1 MGFINVETPD
11 GFVDFEIAGDE
22 PTKEELLAIQ
32 TTVLQSATP
41 SDFPDLS
48 ERIIRAAPKEEIEQE
63 AVEVPVP
70 TNEGEVQDHGFQFFY
85 GRADRDDER
94 ALRLEQTF
102 GPGTYEQVGHDDF
115 FLLLDKISPELK
127 NQYNLPQEGTIRVNE
142 KGFSVYDLSRL
153 GGQEAGPLG
162 LALGAGL
169 MFSGVGIGP
178 GMLLMAA
185 AGAGGRGI
193 DELIEKKYEGLQLQS
208 DKEVYGD
215 MAITGVLYGLGEGIT
230 RGIWGLGRRLIKG
243 PGPRPDAA
251 RIEELMARG
260 MGRKGAELMAREE
273 AKTQLR
279 RSVKGGARPTI
290 SEVSGKAITGRLQAI
305 YEGIFPNRKAAEL
318 NRKYVDQLLKDY
330 YGGAI
335 SQAEA
340 KSGLQRQAEIIS
352 REINNRMKNADADEA
367 LRLADQHLK
376 KVIDNEFDIL
386 LKMYKPGSL
395 DVQFEQGINQA
406 ARMFEQDSAHYYSKV
421 DDAFKAL
428 ILPGSVAPTVVRRWS
443 YQGREIKQGVP
454 WKDATGKVHK
464 ADWVDTLNSAAK
476 AELGII
482 PGQII
487 KRPGGVNV
495 GTFNAAPMKNVIR
508 NMESDKAQSA
518 ALGDTFRSGLLQ
530 YIRGKDS
537 FTLNELTS
545 LRAALRTKSK
555 DPTLMPGITDKHF
568 GDLIDSI
575 NNTIT
580 NRLEGLAYLRTPQG
594 TAMAGMNPAG
604 PVWDPALAAQFD
616 DAIRIWQKANKVHAS
631 GIKRFKD
638 GAAEALDKNIK
649 ERLFVGGKPVLETLI
664 EPGNPAKLNYY
675 LKLITPTGRSM
686 EGLTAAKAPVFR
698 EAAALVDAGQ
708 VRAANKLLESA
719 QISDEL
725 LPRLP
730 AFIEDLAPDKFGKM
744 DPYRKQ
750 VQGEFIRMM
759 GKYANMA
766 EARAKPIDVRNAFRD
781 SLAREWLE
789 QNSLASS
796 RFGAFDP
803 GKFAQSFDELGEG
816 LQTSLFGKQNADA
829 MRSLFKD
836 YHMVGFGKTEFANA
850 TAQILRGDAAAIRQ
864 RAATAVGERP
874 IADEIA
880 NLQGILKESIRQSD
894 DKLFQAVRTGRL
906 QNADDLVESV
916 IANPNHYDRLVNEF
930 GIPKLEAAGGFK
942 DAVMARIVSTSFP
955 EGITPDAIASGSW
968 GNAMRRTIQNL
979 NGKTDSHGTG
989 SLSKILG
996 QDTVDSLIQFS
1007 KLGER
1012 ISDSSLRSKT
1022 GLAPAAFAA
1031 GAGFRL
1037 VTEPLHFMGEALAIF
1052 TMGRV
1057 LRQKWLLNSL
1067 LKPRYQAGVMGLK
1080 GGRRLYQQGLRAG
1093 ADVDQA
1099 SPLMMEIRERVA
1111 QEARLM
1117 TLSQLQ
1123 PSADTRETIS
1133 EEIIQPG
1140 MEFLKETSEE
1150 IGPAVQGLPAQVRS
1164 GLGIPPAQAAPP
1176 QALAQ
1181 VAQAQAQET
1190 PEQRAIRVLAAR
1202 EEAKLTGDP
1211 MIT

>member
-22 PTKEELLAIQ
+22 PTKEELLAVQ
-32 TTVLQSATP
+32 KTVLQSATP
-41 SDFPDLS
+41 NDFPDLS
-48 ERIIRAAPKEEIEQE
+48 ERIIRSAPKEEIEQE

-85 GRADRDDER
+85 GRADRDEER

-142 KGFSVYDLSRL
+142 KGFSVYDLSRF
-153 GGQEAGPLG
+153 GGGEAGPLG

-215 MAITGVLYGLGEGIT
+215 MAITGVLYGLGEGIG

-243 PGPRPDAA
+243 PGPRPDVA
-251 RIEELMARG
+251 RIEELVKRG
-260 MGRKGAELMAREE
+260 MGRSGAELMAREE

-279 RSVKGGARPTI
+279 RAVKEGARPTI

-318 NRKYVDQLLKDY
+318 NRKHIEQLLKDY
-330 YGGAI
+330 YGGSI

-352 REINNRMKNADADEA
+352 REVNNRMKNADADEA
-367 LRLADQHLK
+367 LRLADLHLK

-421 DDAFKAL
+421 ADAFEAL
-428 ILPGSVAPTVVRRWS
+428 ILPGSVSNKVV
-443 YQGREIKQGVP
+443 
-454 WKDATGKVHK
+454 KDA
-464 ADWVDTLNSAAK
+464 S
-476 AELGII
+476 
-482 PGQII
+482 GQII
-487 KRPGGVNV
+487 KQPGGVTV
-495 GTFNAAPMKNVIR
+495 GTFNAEPLKNVLR
-508 NMESDKAQSA
+508 NMESDEAQMQV
-518 ALGDTFRSGLLQ
+518 LGETFRKGLFE
-530 YIRGKDS
+530 YIRGKKS
-537 FTLNELTS
+537 FTLSELTS
-545 LRAALRTKSK
+545 LRSALRMQSK
-555 DPTLMPGITDKHF
+555 DPTLMPGITDAHF
-568 GDLIDSI
+568 GDLIKAI
-575 NNTIT
+575 NKTIDD
-580 NRLEGLAYLRTPQG
+580 RLEGLAYLRSPQG
-594 TAMAGMNPAG
+594 KAMAGMNPAG
-604 PVWDPALAAQFD
+604 PGWNPVLAAQFD
-616 DAIRIWQKANKVHAS
+616 KAIRIWQKANKVHAS

-649 ERLFVGGKPVLETLI
+649 EGFFVGGKPVLETLI

-675 LKLITPTGRSM
+675 LKLVTPTGRSM

-698 EAAALVDAGQ
+698 EAAALVNAGDI
-708 VRAANKLLESA
+708 RAANKLLEGA
-719 QISDEL
+719 QISDKL

-730 AFIEDLAPDKFGKM
+730 AFIEDLAPDKLGNM

-759 GKYANMA
+759 GTYANMA

-789 QNSLASS
+789 QNSRAST

-816 LQTSLFGKQNADA
+816 LQASLFGKQNADA

-836 YHMVGFGKTEFANA
+836 YHMVGLGKTEFANA
-850 TAQILRGDAAAIRQ
+850 TAQLLRGDAAAIRQ

-916 IANPNHYDRLVNEF
+916 IANPNHYDRLVTEF
-930 GIPKLEAAGGFK
+930 GIPELEVAGGFK
-942 DAVMARIVSTSFP
+942 DAVMARIVAASFP
-955 EGITPDAIASGSW
+955 EGITPDAVASGSW
-968 GNAMRRTIQNL
+968 GNAMRRTIQDL

-996 QDTVDSLIQFS
+996 QDTVDNLVQFS

-1037 VTEPLHFMGEALAIF
+1037 VTAPISFMGEALAIF

-1057 LRQKWLLNSL
+1057 MRQKWFLNSL

-1093 ADVDQA
+1093 ADVDRV

-1117 TLSQLQ
+1117 TLSQLK

-1140 MEFLKETSEE
+1140 MEFLKETSKE

-1164 GLGIPPAQAAPP
+1164 GLGIPT
-1176 QALAQ
+1176 
-1181 VAQAQAQET
+1181 AQAQET
-1190 PEQRAIRVLAAR
+1190 SQQQSNLSASELYRNR
-1202 EEAKLTGDP
+1202 ELAKLAGVP
-1211 MIT
+1211 PVA

>member
-1 MGFINVETPD
+1 MAQIRLPSGDIIDFGEASEEQINDTLSQMKQGRPALFKEREEKEVTDQPD
-11 GFVDFEIAGDE
+11 LGTASL
-22 PTKEELLAIQ
+22 EEL
-32 TTVLQSATP
+32 
-41 SDFPDLS
+41 
-48 ERIIRAAPKEEIEQE
+48 RAYVGKGREEE

-85 GRADRDDER
+85 GRADRDEER

-142 KGFSVYDLSRL
+142 KGFSVYDLSRF
-153 GGQEAGPLG
+153 GGGEAGPLG

-215 MAITGVLYGLGEGIT
+215 MAITGVLYGLGEGLG

-251 RIEELMARG
+251 RIEELVGRG

-279 RSVKGGARPTI
+279 RAVKEGARPTI

-318 NRKYVDQLLKDY
+318 NRKHVEQLLKDY
-330 YGGAI
+330 YGGSI

-340 KSGLQRQAEIIS
+340 KSGLQRQAEAIS

-367 LRLADQHLK
+367 LRLADLHLK

-421 DDAFKAL
+421 NDAFEAL
-428 ILPGSVAPTVVRRWS
+428 ILPGSVSNKVV
-443 YQGREIKQGVP
+443 
-454 WKDATGKVHK
+454 KDA
-464 ADWVDTLNSAAK
+464 S
-476 AELGII
+476 
-482 PGQII
+482 GQII
-487 KRPGGVNV
+487 KQPGGVTV
-495 GTFNAAPMKNVIR
+495 GTFNAEPLKTVLR
-508 NMESDKAQSA
+508 NMESDEAQSA
-518 ALGDTFRSGLLQ
+518 VMGDTFRTGLLQ

-537 FTLNELTS
+537 FTLNELIS

-555 DPTLMPGITDKHF
+555 DPTLMPGITDAHF
-568 GDLIDSI
+568 ESLRQSI
-575 NNTIT
+575 NTTIT
-580 NRLEGLAYLRTPQG
+580 NRLEGLAYLRSPQG
-594 TAMAGMNPAG
+594 KAMAGMNPAG
-604 PVWDPALAAQFD
+604 PGWNPVLAAQFD
-616 DAIRIWQKANKVHAS
+616 KAIRIWQKANKVHAS
-631 GIKRFKD
+631 GINRFKSE
-638 GAAEALDKNIK
+638 AAELLDKNIK
-649 ERLFVGGKPVLETLI
+649 EGFFVGGKPVLETLI
-664 EPGNPAKLNYY
+664 DPGNPAKLNHY
-675 LKLITPTGRSM
+675 LKLVTPTGRSM

-698 EAAALVDAGQ
+698 EAAALVNAGDI
-708 VRAANKLLESA
+708 RAANKLLEGA
-719 QISDEL
+719 QISDKL

-730 AFIEDLAPDKFGKM
+730 AFIEDLAPD

-759 GKYANMA
+759 GKFANMA

-789 QNSLASS
+789 QNSRASS

-816 LQTSLFGKQNADA
+816 LQASLFGKQNADA

-836 YHMVGFGKTEFANA
+836 YHMVGLGKTEFANA
-850 TAQILRGDAAAIRQ
+850 TAQLLRGDAAAIRQ

-916 IANPNHYDRLVNEF
+916 IANPNHYDRLVTEF
-930 GIPKLEAAGGFK
+930 GIPELEVAGGFK
-942 DAVMARIVSTSFP
+942 DAVMARIVAASFP
-955 EGITPDAIASGSW
+955 EGITPDAVASGSW
-968 GNAMRRTIQNL
+968 GNAMRRTIQDL

-996 QDTVDSLIQFS
+996 QDTVDNLVQFS

-1031 GAGFRL
+1031 GAGFRFF
-1037 VTEPLHFMGEALAIF
+1037 TEPIRLLEEALAIF

-1057 LRQKWLLNSL
+1057 LRQKWFLNSL

-1093 ADVDQA
+1093 ADVDRV

-1117 TLSQLQ
+1117 TLSQLK

-1140 MEFLKETSEE
+1140 MEFLKETSKE

-1164 GLGIPPAQAAPP
+1164 GLGIPTAQAAPP

-1181 VAQAQAQET
+1181 VAQAQAQAQET
-1190 PEQRAIRVLAAR
+1190 PQQQSNLSASELYRNL
-1202 EEAKLTGDP
+1202 ELAKLAGVP
-1211 MIT
+1211 PVA

>member
-1 MGFINVETPD
+1 MAQIRLPSGNIIDFGEASEEQINDTLSQMKEGRPD
-11 GFVDFEIAGDE
+11 LFEEREVTDQPDLGREVTDQPDLGTASL
-22 PTKEELLAIQ
+22 EEL
-32 TTVLQSATP
+32 
-41 SDFPDLS
+41 
-48 ERIIRAAPKEEIEQE
+48 RAYVGKGRGEE
-63 AVEVPVP
+63 AVEVPTP
-70 TNEGEVQDHGFQFFY
+70 TNKGEVQDHGFQFFY
-85 GRADRDDER
+85 GRAEKDDER

-102 GPGTYEQVGHDDF
+102 GPGTFKQVGYDDF

-127 NQYNLPQEGTIRVNE
+127 NQYNLPKEGTIRVNE
-142 KGFSVYDLSRL
+142 KGFSVFDLSRF
-153 GGQEAGPLG
+153 GGEELAPLTF
-162 LALGAGL
+162 ALGAGL
-169 MFSGVGIGP
+169 MFSGVGLFP
-178 GMLLMAA
+178 GMVLMAA
-185 AGAGGRGI
+185 AGAAGKGV
-193 DELIEKKYEGLQLQS
+193 DELVIEKLEGLQLQS
-208 DKEVYGD
+208 DKEIYGD
-215 MAITGVLYGLGEGIT
+215 MAITGILYGLGEGIG
-230 RGIWGLGRRLIKG
+230 RGIWALGRRLLKG

-251 RIEELMARG
+251 KIEELVARG
-260 MGRKGAELMAREE
+260 MSRKAAEIMARED

-279 RSVKGGARPTI
+279 RAVKEGARPTI

-318 NRKYVDQLLKDY
+318 NRKHVEHLLKDY
-330 YGGAI
+330 YGGTI
-335 SQAEA
+335 TEAEA
-340 KSGLQRQAEIIS
+340 KAGLQRQAEAIS
-352 REINNRMKNADADEA
+352 REINNRMKNANADEA
-367 LRLADQHLK
+367 IRLADLHLK

-421 DDAFKAL
+421 NDAFEAL
-428 ILPGSVAPTVVRRWS
+428 IIPGSVGSKVVR
-443 YQGREIKQGVP
+443 
-454 WKDATGKVHK
+454 DA
-464 ADWVDTLNSAAK
+464 S
-476 AELGII
+476 
-482 PGQII
+482 GQVIR
-487 KRPGGVNV
+487 KPGGVSV
-495 GTFNAAPMKNVIR
+495 GTFNAEPLKSVLR
-508 NMESDKAQSA
+508 NMESDEAQMQV
-518 ALGDTFRSGLLQ
+518 LGETFRKGLFQ

-537 FTLNELTS
+537 FTLSELTS
-545 LRAALRTKSK
+545 LRSALRMQSK
-555 DPTLMPGITDKHF
+555 DPTLMPGITDAHF
-568 GDLIDSI
+568 GNLIKAI
-575 NNTIT
+575 NKTID
-580 NRLEGLAYLRTPQG
+580 NRMEGLAYLRTPQG
-594 TAMAGMNPAG
+594 TAMSGMNPAG
-604 PVWDPALAAQFD
+604 PMWDPVLAANFD
-616 DAIRIWQKANKVHAS
+616 DAIRIWQKANKLHAS
-631 GIKRFKD
+631 GIKRFKS
-638 GAAEALDKNIK
+638 GAAQALDKNIK
-649 ERLFVGGKPVLETLI
+649 EGFFVGGKPVLETI
-664 EPGNPAKLNYY
+664 VDPGNPTKLNHY
-675 LKLITPTGRSM
+675 LKLVTPTGRSM

-698 EAAALVDAGQ
+698 EAAALVDAGEI
-708 VRAANKLLESA
+708 RAANKLLESA

-730 AFIEDLAPDKFGKM
+730 AFIEDLAPKDL
-744 DPYRKQ
+744 YRKQ

-789 QNSLASS
+789 QNSRAST

-816 LQTSLFGKQNADA
+816 LQASLFGKQNADA

-836 YHMVGFGKTEFANA
+836 YHMVGLGKTEFANA
-850 TAQILRGDAAAIRQ
+850 TAQLLRGDAGAIRQ

-880 NLQGILKESIRQSD
+880 NLQAILKESIRQSD

-916 IANPNHYDRLVNEF
+916 IANPNHYDRLVKEF
-930 GIPKLEAAGGFK
+930 GETTLNLPGNLK
-942 DAVMARIVSTSFP
+942 DAVMARIVSASFP
-955 EGITPDAIASGSW
+955 EGITADAVASGSW
-968 GNAMRRTIQNL
+968 GNAMRKTIQDL

-996 QDTVDSLIQFS
+996 QDTVDGLVQVS

-1031 GAGFRL
+1031 GAGFKFF
-1037 VTEPLHFMGEALAIF
+1037 TEPIHLLGEALAIF

-1057 LRQKWLLNSL
+1057 LRQKWMLNSL
-1067 LKPRYQAGVMGLK
+1067 LKPRYQAGLMGFK
-1080 GGRRLYQQGLRAG
+1080 GGRRLYQQGLRSG
-1093 ADVDQA
+1093 ADVDRV

-1117 TLSQLQ
+1117 TAAQLE

-1133 EEIIQPG
+1133 EEIFQPG

-1150 IGPAVQGLPAQVRS
+1150 IGPAIQGLPAQIK
-1164 GLGIPPAQAAPP
+1164 GALGIPGAQAASP

-1181 VAQAQAQET
+1181 VAQAQAQAQET
-1190 PEQRAIRVLAAR
+1190 PEQRALRVLAAR
-1202 EEAKLTGDP
+1202 EEVKLTGGP
-1211 MIT
+1211 MTP